1 MKNREWI
8 HKIIKK
14 LHNSRGAA
22 SVVEYT
28 IVLPIC
34 MFIVIFLF
42 FAGYFLNERAVLDA
56 AAHRSVLVAQKIY
69 GDSKFSSFTDLS
81 YTDTVDYVGFKRN
94 GSELTDISNKPY
106 RYLFGSDKIKELVR
120 ASVEKKAI
128 SCIINNQLFSLG
140 NYIKDTKV
148 EVGPVEGIVVKS
160 VTVVITEEYKFPGL
174 LRFIGFKGNYIMQG
188 AATTTFSDQTELIHN
203 IDLVVEF
210 MEDIGADKFI
220 DKIRGFFKKI
230 GNFVTSLGGEEGG
243 EK

>member
-8 HKIIKK
+8 HKTHIK

-22 SVVEYT
+22 SIVEYT

-69 GDSKFSSFTDLS
+69 GDCKFSSFTDLN
-81 YTDTVDYVGFKRN
+81 YADTVDYVGFKR
-94 GSELTDISNKPY
+94 SENDLSDISNQPY
-106 RYLFGSDKIKELVR
+106 RYLFGSNKIAELIR
-120 ASVEKKAI
+120 TSVEKKAI
-128 SCIINNQLFSLG
+128 SCINNNQLFSLG

-148 EVGPVEGIVVKS
+148 EVGPVEGLLVKS
-160 VTVVITEEYKFPGL
+160 ITVVITEEYKFPGM
-174 LRFIGFKGNYIMQG
+174 LRSIGFEGSYIMQG
-188 AATTTFSDQTELIHN
+188 AATTTFTDQTELIHN

-210 MEDIGADKFI
+210 MEDIGANKFI
-220 DKIRGFFKKI
+220 EKIQGFFKKI
-230 GNFVTSLGGEEGG
+230 GNFVKSLGGDE
-243 EK
+243 